1 MHQCLRHDLPRP
13 AHRLALAPRI
23 WNHPERC
30 VLANRALA
38 LAQEPTLRLAGAYHS
53 P

>member
-1 MHQCLRHDLPRP
+1 MVAR
-13 AHRLALAPRI
+13 RLVSMAGHFTRTLARRI

-30 VLANRALA
+30 ALANRALA